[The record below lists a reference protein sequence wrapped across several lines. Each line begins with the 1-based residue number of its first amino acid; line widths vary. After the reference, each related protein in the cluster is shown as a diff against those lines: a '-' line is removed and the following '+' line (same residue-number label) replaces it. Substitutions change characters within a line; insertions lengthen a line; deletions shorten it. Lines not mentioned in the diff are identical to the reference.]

1 MVISGLQSISPEQV
15 DLYMRI
21 EEDNIFICNLC
32 EKRFPQN
39 KSNCKRHVLLVHSE
53 ASSANCT
60 LCGKTYRTEQSMKSH
75 MRQTHGVYS
84 K

>member
-1 MVISGLQSISPEQV
+1 
-15 DLYMRI
+15 MR
-21 EEDNIFICNLC
+21 EEEGVYFCLLC
-32 EKRFPQN
+32 SKQFPQN

-53 ASSANCT
+53 ASHANCPH
-60 LCGKTYRTEQSMKSH
+60 CGKTYRTEQSMKSH